1 MQVGSKQ
8 PLHLTYCS
16 NIHPGERW
24 DAVFAQLKAHLPVL
38 KARLAPHQPFGV
50 GLRLSDVAARE
61 LLEEDRLARFRD
73 WLGARGLYVFTL
85 NGFPYG
91 GFHRQVVKDQVYAP
105 DWRRAA
111 RVRYALRL
119 VRILAALVPE
129 GGEGSISTSPLSYK
143 PWLAGN
149 PAAREA
155 AFRDG
160 SRHLADVAA
169 AMTRVYEETG
179 TRLHLDLEP
188 EPDCLIENTAE
199 TICFFQEWLWPVGG
213 AHLAQRLGCS
223 QKEAEAHL
231 RRHVTVCYDTCHFA
245 VEYEQPSEALA
256 RFAAAGIRIG
266 KVQASAALKADL
278 PASPAARRALADR
291 LRPFAEST
299 YLHQVIER
307 RADGT
312 LRRYPDLPD
321 ALPHIGCA
329 EARAWRIH
337 YHVPIFTRSFQGL
350 RSTQS
355 DITETLRVLPQTS
368 DCCHLEIETYTWD
381 VLPAALKADLD
392 ASIAREY
399 DWLLRQLSARSSSAS
414 QLRQESA
421 AGKPAANPW
430 ASSV

>member
-1 MQVGSKQ
+1 MQVGQ
-8 PLHLTYCS
+8 DTPLHLTYCS
-16 NIHPGERW
+16 NIHPGEHW
-24 DAVFAQLKAHLPVL
+24 GEVFAQLKAHLPVL
-38 KARLAPHQPFGV
+38 KKRLAPTRSFGV
-50 GLRLSDVAARE
+50 GLRLSDMAARE
-61 LLEEDRLARFRD
+61 LLDGDRLARFRE
-73 WLGARGLYVFTL
+73 WLDARGLYVFTV

-91 GFHRQVVKDQVYAP
+91 GFHGQVVKENVYAP
-105 DWRRAA
+105 DWSTAA
-111 RVRYALRL
+111 RVQYSLRL

-129 GGEGSISTSPLSYK
+129 GAEGSISTSPLSYK
-143 PWLAGN
+143 PWVASK

-155 AFRDG
+155 AFREG

-169 AMTRVYEETG
+169 AMAQIYEDTG
-179 TRLHLDLEP
+179 TLLHLDLEP

-199 TICFFQEWLWPVGG
+199 TIDFFQTWLWPVGG
-213 AHLAQRLGCS
+213 AHLARRLGCA

-245 VEYEQPSEALA
+245 VEYERPADALA
-256 RFAAAGIRIG
+256 RFAAAGVRVG

-321 ALPHIGCA
+321 ALPHIGRT

-350 RSTQS
+350 CSTQG
-355 DITETLRVLPQTS
+355 DIAETLRALPQSS
-368 DCCHLEIETYTWD
+368 DCRHLEIETYTWD
-381 VLPAALKADLD
+381 VLPPALKIDLD

-399 DWLLRQLSARSSSAS
+399 DWLLRQLAALAPPAAPSQKKAASS
-414 QLRQESA
+414 
-421 AGKPAANPW
+421 KPAP
-430 ASSV
+430 SI